1 MGRTG
6 AGGART
12 HPLPHSAHSVAPRF
26 ACSHSGGVTPIAVAA
41 VAAALVAAVDKK
53 ERGTIPCPP
62 TNALFAV
69 PPDFEITRHSSA
81 MSVNP
86 RDPREPGEEESLVGC
101 HVGECCG

>member
-1 MGRTG
+1 VRG
-6 AGGART
+6 AT
-12 HPLPHSAHSVAPRF
+12 VAF
-26 ACSHSGGVTPIAVAA
+26 DAA

-86 RDPREPGEEESLVGC
+86 RDPREPGEPGEEESLVGC